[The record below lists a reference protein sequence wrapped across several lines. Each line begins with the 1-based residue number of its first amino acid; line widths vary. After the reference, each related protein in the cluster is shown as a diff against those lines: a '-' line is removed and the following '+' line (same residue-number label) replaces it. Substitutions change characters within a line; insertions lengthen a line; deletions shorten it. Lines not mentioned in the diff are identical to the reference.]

1 MRFTSSEILPIARA
15 DGFNEDVV
23 EKVLHLLHLLTTL
36 NTHPSLKGKWVLK
49 GGTALNL
56 FVFRHPRLSV
66 DIDLNYIGALDRE
79 KMLVDRPRVERA
91 AQAVFSREGFVIRK
105 VPGDHAGGKWRLNY
119 VGYTGQSRNLD
130 VDFNFMFR
138 QPLWELHHVDSHPLG
153 DFRAKGIPVLDL
165 HELVPGK
172 LAAPFSRGQA
182 RDLFD
187 CHRVLHTGDLHHDR
201 LRIAFV
207 VYGGMNRKDWRTV
220 SAEDLG
226 YEGTEFLRQ
235 LGPTLRAPIPRERA
249 ALAEY
254 AARLVDECK
263 GALCALLPF
272 TDAER
277 AFLDLLLDEGEI
289 DATILTS
296 DSKLRERI
304 QAQPLLL
311 WKALNVRRH
320 KESKHSQGRST
331 LEAR

>member
-23 EKVLHLLHLLTTL
+23 EKVLHLLHLLTIL

-79 KMLVDRPRVERA
+79 KMLVERPRVERA

-165 HELVPGK
+165 HELVAGK
-172 LAAPFSRGQA
+172 LAALFSRGQA

-254 AARLVDECK
+254 ASRLVDECK
-263 GALCALLPF
+263 GTLCALLPF

-320 KESKHSQGRST
+320 KES
-331 LEAR
+331 